1 MIFDFDYRVEGSR
14 GVLGGVK
21 NMAASHFFQTVI
33 GDGLILVKNG
43 SFGHG
48 DMCGQ
53 ECTQCFGEN
62 GFACPGFTDQAG
74 DFVFFDADIYIFKDR
89 NELVCFYCKILNF

>member
-1 MIFDFDYRVEGSR
+1 LIFDFDYRVEGSR

-21 NMAASHFFQTVI
+21 NMAAPHFFQTVI
-33 GDGLILVKNG
+33 SDGLILVKNG

-53 ECTQCFGEN
+53 ECSQGFGKDS
-62 GFACPGFTDQAG
+62 FPSPGFTDQAG
-74 DFVFFDADIYIFKDR
+74 DFVFLDLDIYIFQDR
-89 NELVCFYCKILNF
+89 NNLFCFNCKVLNF